1 MKTCIKCNIEKH
13 LSDFPRRSKDKLRSD
28 CFICHKESMRKS
40 YIKNKEKRKKYY
52 QDNKIEILSKQKT
65 DNRKEY
71 SKKYYELNIEKKKL
85 YYEKNKHNIN
95 IDKENKKEWT
105 KKYYHMKKET
115 DILFTI
121 KEKIRSTIRK
131 SLKKNGKKTHDILGC
146 SYNDFKIY
154 LESKFEHWMNW
165 ENRGLYNGDFNYGWD
180 IDHIIP
186 ISFAKTEE
194 ELIKLNHYT
203 NLQPLCSKVNRDIKR
218 ASI

>member
-1 MKTCIKCNIEKH
+1 
-13 LSDFPRRSKDKLRSD
+13 
-28 CFICHKESMRKS
+28 MRKS

-52 QDNKIEILSKQKT
+52 QNNKIEILSKQKT

-165 ENRGLYNGDFNYGWD
+165 ENRGLYNGDFDYGWD

-186 ISFAKTEE
+186 ISSAKTEE

-203 NLQPLCSKVNRDIKR
+203 NLQPLCSKLNRDIKR
-218 ASI
+218 ANI